1 MKKFGVILSGKV
13 DHTAQLAYSNHPDL
27 CSDSS
32 NRMTSLAGSRF
43 KTEEEHLNI
52 KMVTALLFLMPAHY
66 LFKWKYVHEN
76 NELKIQ
82 PIGMATLKKI
92 KILFY
97 FQSSQQWPNMLS
109 QFGARLYHLV

>member
-1 MKKFGVILSGKV
+1 M
-13 DHTAQLAYSNHPDL
+13 
-27 CSDSS
+27 
-32 NRMTSLAGSRF
+32 AGLEIC
-43 KTEEEHLNI
+43 KMEEDHLNI
-52 KMVTALLFLMPAHY
+52 KNVQLCLLFIMPAHY